1 MDSNH
6 DSVIVWPVGWGLF
19 IIKTTMEISLPST
32 FVRHSQRKM
41 NSDLKDGV
49 AKEWAD
55 DGGGGDKATQ
65 ELSRGPEARDNCRVV
80 NMVLNRTLT

>member
-65 ELSRGPEARDNCRVV
+65 
-80 NMVLNRTLT
+80 